1 MVTGGKA
8 SRQKGDRAERE
19 VVHILQEAGIAAER
33 IPLSGSAGGRFASD
47 VLVPVFGH
55 DRRIEVKCKADGFAL
70 IYRWLV
76 NRYGLVL
83 RADRSEPLIVIRLR
97 DFAELAI
104 KADEARE

>member
-1 MVTGGKA
+1 MTGGKA

-19 VVHILQEAGIAAER
+19 VVNILQEAGIAAER
-33 IPLSGSAGGRFASD
+33 YPLSGSVGGSFAGD
-47 VLVPVFGH
+47 VLVPVLGA
-55 DRRIEVKCKADGFAL
+55 DRRVEVKCKADGFAL
-70 IYRWLV
+70 ISRWLV

-104 KADEARE
+104 KADAR